1 MLYIELKHEFINE
14 FMTLSW
20 DKYWCT
26 DKWLADSEIH
36 KMDGTDDWTE
46 LANIFNGEKYCKT
59 LLQLGQWHQGL

>member
-1 MLYIELKHEFINE
+1 MLYIEFINE

-46 LANIFNGEKYCKT
+46 LANIFNGENIVKLYFSLDT
-59 LLQLGQWHQGL
+59 VASRSVN